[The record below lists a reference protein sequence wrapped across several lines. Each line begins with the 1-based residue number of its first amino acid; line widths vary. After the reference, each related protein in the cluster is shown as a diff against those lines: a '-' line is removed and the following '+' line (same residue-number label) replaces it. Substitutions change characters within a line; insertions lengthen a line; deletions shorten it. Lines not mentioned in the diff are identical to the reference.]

1 MRLTKILKAT
11 ISKDLLIEGSN
22 EDSAVLRLRG
32 DVQRAAVFDGASE
45 SFAARKWSRILADEW
60 GHGSEVSP
68 LWLNQAQLRYKEQLD
83 GLSLSW
89 AQEAAMERG
98 SFATIASVEVRNGLL
113 DLCIVGDSSVF
124 FIDSRGLKASYP
136 FQSESQF
143 SSAPT
148 ALSSREN
155 SSKHNVDLLHSGRR
169 KSAFVN
175 AIGERKLLLATDAIS
190 CWLLS
195 DNILLH
201 LQRLHQLLS
210 CETSVDFQQLVIQER
225 KTNAMKI
232 DDSTIILLRI
242 D

>member
-11 ISKDLLIEGSN
+11 ISKDPSIEGSN
-22 EDSAVLRLRG
+22 EDSVVLRLRG

-60 GHGSEVSP
+60 GRGSEVSP
-68 LWLNQAQLRYKEQLD
+68 IWLENAQLRYKEQLS
-83 GLSLSW
+83 GLNLSW

-98 SFATIASVEVRNGLL
+98 SFSTIASVEVRDRIL
-113 DLCIVGDSSVF
+113 DLCIVGDSSIF
-124 FIDSRGLKASYP
+124 FIDSWGLKASYP

-143 SSAPT
+143 TSAPT
-148 ALSSREN
+148 ALSSREDFGRQN
-155 SSKHNVDLLHSGRR
+155 RDSLHSGRR
-169 KSAFVN
+169 KCPFVD
-175 AIGERKLLLATDAIS
+175 AKGGRMVLLATDAVS

-195 DNILLH
+195 DDILLH

-210 CETSVDFQQLVIQER
+210 CKTSNEFRQLVIEER

-232 DDSTIILLRI
+232 DDSTIVLLGL